1 MADDYTDDEVREA
14 FQQGAGILPPFYDKG
29 YEYELQKRGDAF
41 DRWLAEHDRQVA
53 ESAWD
58 EGHLVHGE
66 HYRHNGYCRDSGGC
80 IAVNPY
86 RKEQEESKK

>member
-1 MADDYTDDEVREA
+1 MSKYTPTD
-14 FQQGAGILPPFYDKG
+14 QQVEDSFAYDPE
-29 YEYELQKRGDAF
+29 YEYHRPDDPGYHYRNRAAYKC
-41 DRWLAEHDRQVA
+41 WLAEHDRQVA